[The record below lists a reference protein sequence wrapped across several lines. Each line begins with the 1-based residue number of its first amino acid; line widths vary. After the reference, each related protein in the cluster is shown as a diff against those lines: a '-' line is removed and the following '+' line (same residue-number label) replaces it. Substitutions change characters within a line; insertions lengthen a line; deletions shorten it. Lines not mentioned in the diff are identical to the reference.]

1 MISRQA
7 ITRMQSLAVLTII
20 LSASLAG
27 IWFYTQSIHE
37 DNPSKF
43 SMEVISRPFIPL
55 KGENQIPIAI
65 VGQNIVFLVT
75 VEDTLNGN
83 ESGDVVEV
91 SATCSGALVSVNNPK
106 IKPREV
112 AEVNV
117 IPTHMSVNK
126 ILTLNIT
133 GNMDGFKKTETFDI
147 EVLDRQDSLGETA
160 SEIRDLF
167 IPWLTENHPEFEI
180 TDKTEWKGSIV
191 NPGILVVMHHLFL
204 SEDWELY
211 VTWHV
216 MIPPYDWAR
225 IYLRPRFSETQSTS
239 AFEISS
245 LQEVEDPHS
254 IELPDWL

>member
-7 ITRMQSLAVLTII
+7 ITRIHALAVLTII
-20 LSASLAG
+20 ISASLAG
-27 IWFYTQSIHE
+27 IWFYTQSTHE
-37 DNPSKF
+37 GTPSKF

-75 VEDTLNGN
+75 VEDTQNGN
-83 ESGDVVEV
+83 ESGEAVEI
-91 SATCSGALVSVNNPK
+91 SATCSGASVSVNNPT
-106 IKPREV
+106 IKSGEV

-133 GNMDGFKKTETFDI
+133 GNRDGIKKTETFDI

-167 IPWLTENHPEFEI
+167 IPWLAANHPEFEI
-180 TDKTEWKGSIV
+180 TDETEWTGSIV
-191 NPGILVVMHHLFL
+191 NPGILVVMHYLFL
-204 SEDWELY
+204 SEDWEMY

-216 MIPPYDWAR
+216 MISPYDWAK
-225 IYLRPRFSETQSTS
+225 IYLRPRFIENQSIS

-245 LQEVEDPHS
+245 LQGAEDPHS
-254 IELPDWL
+254 IELSDWL